1 MKMNKDEVVYMLGY
15 LTHSQMIEAV
25 SNESV
30 SASSMIDICEYMNKH
45 YWGGYEG
52 CIRYCKF
59 FQEDKELAKMFE
71 EWFMMKEGHL
81 HDADGN
87 GTMFNGTVD
96 IKDTEENFRKE
107 YERRRMNE
115 NE

>member
-1 MKMNKDEVVYMLGY
+1 
-15 LTHSQMIEAV
+15 
-25 SNESV
+25 
-30 SASSMIDICEYMNKH
+30 
-45 YWGGYEG
+45 
-52 CIRYCKF
+52 
-59 FQEDKELAKMFE
+59 
-71 EWFMMKEGHL
+71 L